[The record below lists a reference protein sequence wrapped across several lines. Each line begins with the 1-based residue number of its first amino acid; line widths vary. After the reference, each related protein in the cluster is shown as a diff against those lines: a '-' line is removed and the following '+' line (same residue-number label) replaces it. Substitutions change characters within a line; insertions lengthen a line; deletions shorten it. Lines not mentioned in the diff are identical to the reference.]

1 MHKLLLSIIITT
13 GLTFAANVNSIAIT
27 VNDEPITT
35 YDIEKTMSVNK
46 ISQQEA
52 VSYLIDK
59 ALYDQLVSQN
69 YITADVFEIN
79 EYIEKLANANGM
91 DVYAFKSI
99 VKQEY
104 PDYEAFENE
113 AKNAVIRQK
122 LVQQIVKGQLA
133 IATDDDMQLYYE
145 KNANKYLTAK
155 SFNIIQYN
163 SKSKNSLVKMMQNPL
178 MMPSD
183 VTKDSLRL
191 ESNSIQPQLQYL
203 LSNTNENAFTP
214 IFTADKHFVTMFIS
228 KKEGSV
234 VQPFESAKAKIFND
248 IMSQREQSYLKEHF
262 EKQKLT
268 ADIKVLR

>member
-1 MHKLLLSIIITT
+1 MHKLLLSLIISA
-13 GLTFAANVNSIAIT
+13 GLSYASNFNAIAIT
-27 VNDEPITT
+27 VNDEPITS
-35 YDIEKTMSVNK
+35 YDIERTMAVNK

-91 DVYAFKSI
+91 DVYAFKAI

-104 PDYEAFENE
+104 PEYEAFENE

-133 IATDDDMQLYYE
+133 IASDDDMQLYYE
-145 KNANKYLTAK
+145 KNGKKYLTAK
-155 SFNIIQYN
+155 SFSIIQYI
-163 SKSKNSLVKMMQNPL
+163 SKNKNSLTKMMQNPL

-183 VTKDSLRL
+183 VTKESLRL

-203 LSNTNENAFTP
+203 LTNTNENAFTP
-214 IFTADKHFVTMFIS
+214 VFTADKHFVTMFIS

-234 VQPFESAKAKIFND
+234 IQPFESAKGKIFND
-248 IMSQREQSYLKEHF
+248 IMSQREQSYLKDHF
-262 EKQKLT
+262 EKQKLI